1 VSTGR
6 RRIAAVGFHD
16 GELAVQRREGVAAQ
30 ATRLAGMLAPAQLR
44 GGIVRFLADRT
55 FAALT
60 GRDRA
65 GQLWISP
72 LAGPPG
78 YLQVDSPTTLTVHG
92 KPEPGDPLH
101 ALSAG
106 QPVGLVV
113 IEFATRRRV
122 RINGAL
128 TAAGDRLIVEVEQAY
143 GNCPQYIR
151 QRRLQPCR
159 RVGPADAVRR
169 GTRLADAGAE
179 LIRRADTFFIGTT
192 HPTRGAD
199 ASHRGGPPGIVRI
212 EDGELCW
219 PDYPGNNMFN
229 TLGNLTID
237 PAAALLFA
245 DYTTGHTVQLSGTAA
260 IERTARGGP
269 YDDNATGRRIRF
281 APEAVIAGRL
291 LPLRAAT
298 SAAHHDNHR

>member
-6 RRIAAVGFHD
+6 RHTAAVGFHD
-16 GELAVQRREGVAAQ
+16 GELAVQRRAGVAAQ
-30 ATRLAGMLAPAQLR
+30 AARLAGMLAPAELR

-78 YLQVDSPTTLTVHG
+78 YLQVDSPTTLTVHS
-92 KPEPGDPLH
+92 KPGPGDPLH

-113 IEFATRRRV
+113 IEFATRRRL
-122 RINGAL
+122 RINGTH
-128 TAAGDRLIVEVEQAY
+128 TAAADRLIVEVEQAY

-151 QRRLQPCR
+151 QRRLQPYR
-159 RVGPADAVRR
+159 PVGPAGVARR
-169 GTRLADAGAE
+169 RTSLADDDAE
-179 LIRRADTFFIGTT
+179 LIRRADTFFIGTA

-199 ASHRGGPPGIVRI
+199 ASHRGGPPGFVRV
-212 EDGELCW
+212 EEGELSW

-245 DYTTGHTVQLSGTAA
+245 DYTTGHTLQLSGTAA
-260 IERTARGGP
+260 IEWTPPGGP
-269 YDDNATGRRIRF
+269 DDDNGTDRRIRF
-281 APEAVIAGRL
+281 APEAVVAGHL
-291 LPLRAAT
+291 LPLHAAT
-298 SAAHHDNHR
+298 SHHDNHR